1 MVMDEDNELEILQ
14 PTYIERPIK
23 YSKSDDGIQAW
34 ARRIKINTLQCN
46 RIQGAESLM
55 NKPTTDEIKWKINA
69 HTNPYVIKMNAE
81 NKNKYYE
88 KLPKQK

>member
-1 MVMDEDNELEILQ
+1 MDEDNELEILQ

-55 NKPTTDEIKWKINA
+55 NKPTTDEIKWKNKRTHQSIR
-69 HTNPYVIKMNAE
+69 YKMNAE